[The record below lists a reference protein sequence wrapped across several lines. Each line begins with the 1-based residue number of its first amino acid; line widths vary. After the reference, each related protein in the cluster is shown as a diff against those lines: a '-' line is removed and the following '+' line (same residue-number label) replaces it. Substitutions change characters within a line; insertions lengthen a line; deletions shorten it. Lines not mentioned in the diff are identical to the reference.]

1 MRLCLWSSL
10 LCCLCSE
17 CLIKKSCEWRKK
29 KNQTATKTLVDFPI
43 FFNLLELLCLPATV
57 SLQMSYFTRHSMFSS
72 ASTLIQFSPVR
83 FCSINGNLEVLCC
96 YYCFYYC
103 CFVCVCIEVNWMT
116 ASASDALQWKVFRWR
131 QFIGYSSSS
140 FAYIRLMSG
149 TAGSAC
155 LPVSVC
161 LCFWPA
167 SKCHQKHR
175 FFFAIFLVVFSP
187 YQKWLLLLLLL
198 LRPSGWYVWVFA
210 HLFDDSLL
218 LQFHF
223 SNCLLFTLY
232 FCFNQTSR
240 HFLRLFYFDSAVH
253 FAANWLFISIFS
265 FRYCCVVVVVHYNP
279 LYCPALA
286 SVHYTFKD
294 EWRERTNGNHKR
306 WLCVLKG
313 KSAESEEG
321 K

>member
-10 LCCLCSE
+10 LCCLCSG
-17 CLIKKSCEWRKK
+17 CLIKKSCEWGKK

-43 FFNLLELLCLPATV
+43 FFNLLELLCLLATV
-57 SLQMSYFTRHSMFSS
+57 SLLMSYFTRHSMFSS

-175 FFFAIFLVVFSP
+175 FFFCHFSRCFFTVPKVAAAVTVTEAKWMVCVSVCSPFWRFSP
-187 YQKWLLLLLLL
+187 ASISFFKLPPFYIVFLFQPDLSTLLATVLLWQRCTLCRQLTFHFNFLFPLLL
-198 LRPSGWYVWVFA
+198 
-210 HLFDDSLL
+210 
-218 LQFHF
+218 
-223 SNCLLFTLY
+223 
-232 FCFNQTSR
+232 
-240 HFLRLFYFDSAVH
+240 
-253 FAANWLFISIFS
+253 
-265 FRYCCVVVVVHYNP
+265 CCGGG
-279 LYCPALA
+279 AL
-286 SVHYTFKD
+286 
-294 EWRERTNGNHKR
+294 
-306 WLCVLKG
+306 
-313 KSAESEEG
+313 
-321 K
+321 